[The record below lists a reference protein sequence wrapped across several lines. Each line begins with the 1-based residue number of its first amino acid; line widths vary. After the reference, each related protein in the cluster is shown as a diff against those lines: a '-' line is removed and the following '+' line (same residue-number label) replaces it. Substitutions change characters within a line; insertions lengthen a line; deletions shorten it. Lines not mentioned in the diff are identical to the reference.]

1 MGFGELV
8 LILIVVLLFFGAS
21 RLPALGAGLGK
32 AVKSFRTATGSE
44 TPPAKGEKDAK
55 ETKDGGAG

>member
-32 AVKSFRTATGSE
+32 AVKSFKSAVGTEA
-44 TPPAKGEKDAK
+44 PPAKDEKK
-55 ETKDGGAG
+55 GKD